1 MAENS
6 EKRRHVRI
14 GCDMPLS
21 FSLSILEY
29 RNLKHVEACGNI
41 VDRSGAGMGFFTDF
55 QLEPGHILRLKDEN
69 DSFIAAKVKW
79 VSETDGKYRA
89 GVFIYK

>member
-6 EKRRHVRI
+6 EKRRHMRI

-21 FSLSILEY
+21 FSLSILDF
-29 RNLKHVEACGNI
+29 RNLKHVEANGNI
-41 VDRSGAGMGFFTDF
+41 VDKSENGMGFFTDF

-69 DSFIAAKVKW
+69 GSFVAAKVKW
-79 VSETDGKYRA
+79 VGEIDGKYRT